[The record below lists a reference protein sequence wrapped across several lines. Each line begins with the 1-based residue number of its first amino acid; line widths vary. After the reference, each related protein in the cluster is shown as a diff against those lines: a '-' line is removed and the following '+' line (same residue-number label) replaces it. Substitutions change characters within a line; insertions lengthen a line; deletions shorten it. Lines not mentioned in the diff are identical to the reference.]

1 MNSKKK
7 HQMLALIMILFLT
20 GCHNKKVYLPNEY
33 ALKCENAPF
42 LYNSQNRKV
51 LKYPVSEFIV
61 QNPYVI
67 FWSSNDKFI
76 IVNTKNGEIRELSS
90 YQSLTYEA
98 KKIGLNSIDIHQF
111 VTFWDIST
119 GYKPYTWPHKKPW
132 WVLNK

>member
-98 KKIGLNSIDIHQF
+98 KKLD
-111 VTFWDIST
+111 
-119 GYKPYTWPHKKPW
+119 
-132 WVLNK
+132 